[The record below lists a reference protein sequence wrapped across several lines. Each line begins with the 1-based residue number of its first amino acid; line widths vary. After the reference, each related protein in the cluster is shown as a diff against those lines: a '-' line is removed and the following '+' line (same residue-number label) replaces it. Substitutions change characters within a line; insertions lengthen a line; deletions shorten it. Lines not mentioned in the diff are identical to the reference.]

1 MRQRDIRPARRVRAR
16 TSRGA
21 SRGRQGGC
29 PARLPPRD
37 GEAKSGQRP
46 RRPHS
51 PTLPASLPDS
61 CPDLRPLP
69 ARDLG
74 QGEREKPEAPAC
86 CSPAPAL
93 AGRTAKALGLTAP
106 LHPLLRILQ
115 GPVGPA
121 GPRSHNFVLPVPPPR
136 LPAVPGSEP
145 GQPRARTHLGVQA
158 PPPLPGCSAPG
169 PCSAPSRPR
178 PLRPPPQYNI

>member
-1 MRQRDIRPARRVRAR
+1 MHIKLLQACLTLCDTVDCSQSPPPDPRGMRQGGIRPARRVRAR

-51 PTLPASLPDS
+51 PTLPARLPDS

-74 QGEREKPEAPAC
+74 QGEREKLEAPAC

-93 AGRTAKALGLTAP
+93 ACRDSEGTWEEMLPVGSHKPDDQVLALKSKHNTP
-106 LHPLLRILQ
+106 LH
-115 GPVGPA
+115 
-121 GPRSHNFVLPVPPPR
+121 F
-136 LPAVPGSEP
+136 
-145 GQPRARTHLGVQA
+145 
-158 PPPLPGCSAPG
+158 
-169 PCSAPSRPR
+169 
-178 PLRPPPQYNI
+178 